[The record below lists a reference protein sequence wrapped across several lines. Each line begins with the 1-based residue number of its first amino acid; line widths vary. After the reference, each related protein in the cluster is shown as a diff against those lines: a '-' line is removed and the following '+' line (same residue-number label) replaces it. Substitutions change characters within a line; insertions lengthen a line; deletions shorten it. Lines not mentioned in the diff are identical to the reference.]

1 LKYGFGGPN
10 HSVSTAC
17 ATGFFSIYKGA
28 NAIGDASRFIEY
40 GDADVIVAGGSESS
54 INPLSIAGFSS
65 LRALSTNFNENPYKA
80 SRPFDKDRDGFVMG
94 EGAGVLVLEVSEI
107 FMQEY
112 NHAIARGAKIYAE
125 LSGYG
130 LSGDAHHITAPSPD
144 GRGAARAMKRAIEL
158 SNIMPQDIDY
168 VNAHATS
175 TPLGDIIEYNSIK
188 SVCGE
193 STNVS
198 STKGSVGH
206 LLGAA
211 GSVEAIFTI
220 LALSS
225 VFIA

>member
-1 LKYGFGGPN
+1 
-10 HSVSTAC
+10 
-17 ATGFFSIYKGA
+17 
-28 NAIGDASRFIEY
+28 
-40 GDADVIVAGGSESS
+40 
-54 INPLSIAGFSS
+54 
-65 LRALSTNFNENPYKA
+65 
-80 SRPFDKDRDGFVMG
+80 MG